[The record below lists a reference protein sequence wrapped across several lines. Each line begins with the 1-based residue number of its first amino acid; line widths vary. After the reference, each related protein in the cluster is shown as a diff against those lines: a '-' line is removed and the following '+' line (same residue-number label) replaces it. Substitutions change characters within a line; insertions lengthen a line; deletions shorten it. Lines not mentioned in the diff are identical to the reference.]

1 MPQILTFNYGVFVS
15 FLWEFL
21 VLRQFCGNFVAKN
34 IFFYNALFF
43 FFSSYILFV
52 NVLRVFLNR
61 FLHEMRITEMR
72 KMKYICPRLVEQYK
86 IKMCK

>member
-1 MPQILTFNYGVFVS
+1 MA
-15 FLWEFL
+15 FLC
-21 VLRQFCGNFVAKN
+21 RFCGNFWFCGNFAAILWQK
-34 IFFYNALFF
+34 IYFFIMLCFF